1 MKKASFNEAGRPS
14 LLSVGK
20 FTYTMKRI
28 FKHIKNKFQQ
38 LKKPTENTKEI
49 IKLSLWILGAY
60 LVINLLPCINSLLSY
75 LPSGLFLVLLFNLV
89 VISWLLIQI
98 HFDSLAV
105 RKTFYVKNYTITTI
119 YAIHT
124 INKILF
130 IGFASFHI
138 TQYVL
143 Q

>member
-1 MKKASFNEAGRPS
+1 
-14 LLSVGK
+14 
-20 FTYTMKRI
+20 MKRI

-38 LKKPTENTKEI
+38 LKKPTDNTKEI
-49 IKLSLWILGAY
+49 IKLSLWILSAY
-60 LVINLLPCINSLLSY
+60 LVINLLPCINRLLSY

-89 VISWLLIQI
+89 VINWLLIKI
-98 HFDSLAV
+98 YFDGLAV
-105 RKTFYVKNYTITTI
+105 GKTFYVKNYTITTI

-130 IGFASFHI
+130 IGFACFNI

>member
-1 MKKASFNEAGRPS
+1 MKGSFKS
-14 LLSVGK
+14 
-20 FTYTMKRI
+20 
-28 FKHIKNKFQQ
+28 IKNKFQQ

-60 LVINLLPCINSLLSY
+60 LAINLLPCINSLLSY
-75 LPSGLFLVLLFNLV
+75 LPSGLFLVLLFNLA
-89 VISWLLIQI
+89 VITCLLVII
-98 HFDSLAV
+98 YSDVLAV
-105 RKTFYVKNYTITTI
+105 RNTFYIKNYTITTI

-130 IGFASFHI
+130 IGFACFNI